1 MDIFMYTTIISAPD
15 LKNMIDS
22 SQEHII
28 FDCSFDLGNP
38 AWGYEEFIQSHIQG
52 SQYADLDKDL
62 STHDP
67 SIQINGGRHPLPNRQ
82 TFAAWLVSRG
92 VGNRTQ
98 VIVYDRN
105 GLNFCGRLWWM
116 LKWCGHDAV
125 AVLDGGFKGWLESGF
140 PIASGS
146 NSYPESLSI
155 FNLRDPLVKLV
166 DRNHVRKN
174 LGGSQ
179 LIIDARAAPRYRGET
194 EPLDPVAGHIPGA
207 LNRPFSL
214 NFNEQG
220 YFKPK
225 DTLKT
230 EFEALIKNSAPNNV
244 VHHCGSG
251 VSAVPN
257 LIAMELAG
265 ISGSSLYAGSWS
277 EWSNSE
283 PQLVQRG

>member
-1 MDIFMYTTIISAPD
+1 MEIFMYTTIISAPD

-22 SQEHII
+22 GQEQLI

-38 AWGYEEFIQSHIQG
+38 VWGYEEFIQSHIQG
-52 SQYADLDKDL
+52 AQYADLNKDL

-67 SIQINGGRHPLPNRQ
+67 SVKINGGRHPLPNRQ
-82 TFAAWLVSRG
+82 AFAAWLVARG
-92 VGNRTQ
+92 VGNGTQ

-105 GLNFCGRLWWM
+105 GQNFCGRLWWM

-146 NSYPESLSI
+146 NSLPERQLT
-155 FNLRDPLVKLV
+155 FNLGEPLVKLV
-166 DRNHVRKN
+166 DRNHVRNN
-174 LGGSQ
+174 LDGSQ
-179 LIIDARAAPRYRGET
+179 LIIDARAAPRYRGES

-207 LNRPFSL
+207 LNRPFAC

-220 YFKPK
+220 YFKAK
-225 DTLKT
+225 DALKT
-230 EFEALIKNSAPNNV
+230 EFEGLIKNSAPNNV

-283 PQLVQRG
+283 PLLVQRG